1 MGALP
6 ASLATL
12 YESVR
17 AEVVSGHARPDGL
30 GAVVYHGLVHGMT
43 LLASSARTDATASR
57 RSPPSIAVTG
67 NPELLRVLA
76 NMVLQT
82 QSEVMH
88 VY

>member
-1 MGALP
+1 M
-6 ASLATL
+6 

-17 AEVVSGHARPDGL
+17 AEVVDGHARPDGL

-43 LLASSARTDATASR
+43 LLAGSMRTGTSATP
-57 RSPPSIAVTG
+57 RSPTSIAVARD
-67 NPELLRVLA
+67 PELLHVLA

>member
-1 MGALP
+1 M
-6 ASLATL
+6 
-12 YESVR
+12 YESLR
-17 AEVVSGHARPDGL
+17 AEVVEGQARPDGL

-43 LLASSARTDATASR
+43 LLVGSMRAGTSTTPRSST
-57 RSPPSIAVTG
+57 SIAVSR
-67 NPELLRVLA
+67 NPELLHVLA

>member
-1 MGALP
+1 M
-6 ASLATL
+6 
-12 YESVR
+12 YESLR
-17 AEVVSGHARPDGL
+17 AEVIEGHARPDGI

-43 LLASSARTDATASR
+43 LLVGSMRTGASSTP
-57 RSPPSIAVTG
+57 RSSIAIVISR
-67 NPELLRVLA
+67 NPELLHVLA